1 MLSEKYNTESEVII
15 YVPTSH
21 VTGHQAD
28 MLSIQLLHDRWE
40 QTSSQ
45 PHTCLVL
52 LASCLSLVRRANTDN
67 RAVGTGD
74 PPPGSSTA
82 RTSPSTRSPART
94 SRCAS
99 PTSSRAASDQSQ
111 SSIILADQ
119 SQSSIILTDQSQ
131 ASTSWPWSPTRR
143 ALRASLSPWPRP
155 PAPAD
160 SRGSTWASTRS
171 QSSSVRSSESR
182 IKVLNEMFQSCWLW

>member
-1 MLSEKYNTESEVII
+1 MSEKYNTESEVII

-40 QTSSQ
+40 QTPSQ

-99 PTSSRAASDQSQ
+99 PTSCPAVATRWRWFP
-111 SSIILADQ
+111 
-119 SQSSIILTDQSQ
+119 TVRTGGV
-131 ASTSWPWSPTRR
+131 TS
-143 ALRASLSPWPRP
+143 SPWPRP
-155 PAPAD
+155 PAPPPWSGLTSANTP
-160 SRGSTWASTRS
+160 SPSY
-171 QSSSVRSSESR
+171 SVRILASLLSPYNICYVHILYISTLSQ
-182 IKVLNEMFQSCWLW
+182 I